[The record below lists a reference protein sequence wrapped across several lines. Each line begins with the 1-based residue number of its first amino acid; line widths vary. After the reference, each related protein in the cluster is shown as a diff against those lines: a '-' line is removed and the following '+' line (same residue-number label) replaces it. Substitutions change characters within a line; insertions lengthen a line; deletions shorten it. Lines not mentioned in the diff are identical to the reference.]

1 MAFEYPENVRFF
13 CTKCGICCRNTHE
26 KFRHILLMRTEAEE
40 IAKTLKKPV
49 SEFAEKVKA
58 KAPYVY
64 EMRKIAEGGA
74 CVFLKENQCTIYAKR
89 PLICRFYP
97 FELKN
102 TQNQSHKFVPTE
114 ECPGLA
120 KGRRLNE
127 QYFRKLFK
135 TADARM
141 RLERKSDET

>member
-1 MAFEYPENVRFF
+1 
-13 CTKCGICCRNTHE
+13 
-26 KFRHILLMRTEAEE
+26 MRTEAEG
-40 IAKTLKKPV
+40 IAKSSKKPI
-49 SEFAEKVKA
+49 SEFAEKADA

-64 EMRKIAEGGA
+64 EMRKTAEGGA
-74 CVFLKENQCTIYAKR
+74 CVFLKENQCTIYAER

-97 FELKN
+97 FELKI
-102 TQNQSHKFVPTE
+102 TQNQRHVFLPTE

-120 KGRRLNE
+120 KGRHLGE

-141 RLERKSDET
+141 RLERKHRGA